1 MVQNAEASPVVV
13 VPAKR
18 SRRKV
23 RFSEQVPMHIGHGSP
38 GDQTRGNGQTSD
50 DTVDV
55 VVQMPSVAEAT
66 GDKSS
71 NGPRRE
77 PDTTAEEG
85 DEETDIF
92 ATHVGRGQVPTRD
105 QDAAFRARY
114 AEIKRL
120 AWTWVQK
127 HFPAVDPG
135 AKRRLDLLR
144 LAHTSP
150 QLMEYANWVSCCGQ
164 KRTWEGV
171 FAEQRAQ
178 LVYGMLGK
186 VLEVHVF
193 GHEMFGADR
202 EQLRE
207 LRELDMELLNKD
219 GTCLFPFLFFF
230 FPAPHG
236 WDVSKADIHAQ
247 ASTVNFAAP
256 TRSSPSSQTPT
267 RRPHTFTTPSPT
279 SAPPS
284 WNYSP
289 LCSLNPNRQNSN
301 RNSSPFS
308 SKQPRSPSPC
318 AVSGK

>member
-92 ATHVGRGQVPTRD
+92 ATHVGRGQIPTRD

-207 LRELDMELLNKD
+207 LRELDTELLNKD
-219 GTCLFPFLFFF
+219 GTCLFPFLFFYF
-230 FPAPHG
+230 FPAPLRTVG
-236 WDVSKADIHAQ
+236 MFQRLIYTPRLLP
-247 ASTVNFAAP
+247 STMPRPQDPRLPPRPQHAAP
-256 TRSSPSSQTPT
+256 ILSPLPH
-267 RRPHTFTTPSPT
+267 RPLRLLHGTTLP
-279 SAPPS
+279 SAP
-284 WNYSP
+284 
-289 LCSLNPNRQNSN
+289 
-301 RNSSPFS
+301 
-308 SKQPRSPSPC
+308 
-318 AVSGK
+318 